1 MCRVARLA
9 HLDNVGDTSNIEDRS
24 TVHQAD
30 ADDPA
35 PGKPTTELP
44 SPTGIRDLATV
55 KAIAHPLRFRILG
68 RLADGPH
75 TVKEVAAGLGRP
87 PDRLYYHVRILEQHG
102 VVEVADERLVSGIVE
117 RRYRLTG
124 AELSLDPSDRDL
136 ARQATDFMADALRQ
150 ELRAAA
156 AVGAEGTLLSRTM
169 VSLTAEQRG
178 ELQARLRAFLED
190 VTRDYSGDGDPFTLT
205 IALYQA
211 AADGD

>member
-1 MCRVARLA
+1 
-9 HLDNVGDTSNIEDRS
+9 
-24 TVHQAD
+24 
-30 ADDPA
+30 
-35 PGKPTTELP
+35 
-44 SPTGIRDLATV
+44 
-55 KAIAHPLRFRILG
+55 
-68 RLADGPH
+68 
-75 TVKEVAAGLGRP
+75 
-87 PDRLYYHVRILEQHG
+87 
-102 VVEVADERLVSGIVE
+102 
-117 RRYRLTG
+117 
-124 AELSLDPSDRDL
+124 
-136 ARQATDFMADALRQ
+136 MADALRQ